1 MTFGDETKQWRRWF
15 NAGWAPRAETA
26 EEIAR
31 RVQVMAREL
40 RRCEPD
46 LSPLWLRFSSR
57 ATRPTDPGRVDDLDM
72 EDLARLIDRRCRFD
86 PPQLPAPV
94 GPWGY
99 SLYLGGPPSLD
110 PARRLD
116 VSIYAGATN
125 NAWPGNGCVLNF
137 LTEAPIWQTTERGLA
152 ILRAVVQAWEP
163 DGAGGYA
170 CPPPRDDEPHDPA
183 PPVRPWL
190 TWNRDGGDYEFY
202 KFRDVGE
209 PPLVQSELGGLLR
222 VWP

>member
-1 MTFGDETKQWRRWF
+1 M
-15 NAGWAPRAETA
+15 
-26 EEIAR
+26 
-31 RVQVMAREL
+31 VREL
-40 RRCEPD
+40 RRCEPE
-46 LSPLWLRFSSR
+46 LSPLWLQFSSR
-57 ATRPTDPGRVDDLDM
+57 ATRPTDPGRVDDLAL

-110 PARRLD
+110 PTRRLD
-116 VSIYAGATN
+116 VSIHAGATN
-125 NAWPGNGCVLNF
+125 NAWPGNGCVLSF
-137 LTEAPIWQTTERGLA
+137 LPDAPVWQSAARGLA

-170 CPPPRDDEPHDPA
+170 RPLPRDDEPHDPA

-209 PPLVQSELGGLLR
+209 PALVQSELGGLLR